1 MMRWAIVVVGV
12 LALVTGVAGLLSPV
26 SAGPG
31 HRGPVSVEPAQVRC
45 GSAVAPDLSAARAA
59 TVQGGKNTPSPAG
72 VPETPGMAEPH
83 DDIIVNTDYVELCH
97 KELTDRRIW
106 TIVLSGVGAV
116 AILGIGLSAVLSRRS
131 RSRAAGS

>member
-1 MMRWAIVVVGV
+1 M
-12 LALVTGVAGLLSPV
+12 
-26 SAGPG
+26 
-31 HRGPVSVEPAQVRC
+31 
-45 GSAVAPDLSAARAA
+45 
-59 TVQGGKNTPSPAG
+59 PSPAG

-106 TIVLSGVGAV
+106 TIVLSAVGAA
-116 AILGIGLSAVLSRRS
+116 AILGIGLTAVLSRRS